1 MEFIPYKAHEFF
13 EHLYYQIPMELFL
26 NKNYKDN
33 LNSDSKILYG
43 FLLNRLTLSAKNNWA
58 DEEGNVFLI
67 FTRKEV
73 QELLGLS
80 DKTVTKA
87 FKQLKD
93 CKLTYEKK
101 QGANKPNLIYVGKIE
116 HDKNLIQ
123 LIRKNYES
131 KIVKSTAHD
140 TENLRPNYNNNNYN
154 NKVKGKNSYSN
165 YEQRHYD
172 DLNFLYANNNFEN
185 NDETE

>member
-1 MEFIPYKAHEFF
+1 MEFIPYKANECF
-13 EHLYYQIPMELFL
+13 EHLYYKIPMELFF
-26 NKNYKDN
+26 NPKYKDK

-43 FLLNRLTLSAKNNWA
+43 FLLNRLTLSAKNNWV
-58 DEEGNVFLI
+58 DEDEKVFLI

-73 QELLGLS
+73 QEKLNLS

-87 FKQLKD
+87 FNQLKE
-93 CKLTYEKK
+93 CKLINEKK
-101 QGANKPNLIYVGKIE
+101 RGANKPNLIYVGKIE
-116 HDKNLIQ
+116 HDEDLIK

-131 KIVKSTAHD
+131 RIVKSTTQD

-154 NKVKGKNSYSN
+154 YKGKGKYSFQN

-172 DLNFLYANNNFEN
+172 DLDFLYANNLYEN
-185 NDETE
+185 

>member
-1 MEFIPYKAHEFF
+1 MEFIPYKAHECF
-13 EHLYYQIPMELFL
+13 EHLYYQIPMELFF

-93 CKLTYEKK
+93 CKLIYEKK

-131 KIVKSTAHD
+131 RIVKSTAHD

-154 NKVKGKNSYSN
+154 NKVKGKNSY
-165 YEQRHYD
+165 
-172 DLNFLYANNNFEN
+172 
-185 NDETE
+185 